1 MVFEDI
7 YVAALERDADVFI
20 VTSRAYCY
28 LVSASAAHDVC
39 GARMHVYPTTESC
52 LRLYCMLS
60 TDLGVYHSM
69 LDSDFD
75 FDLALLYFTLTKPP
89 QLAGL
94 SLSGCGRSV
103 HHAALVRPTTDP

>member
-1 MVFEDI
+1 MVL
-7 YVAALERDADVFI
+7 VAALERDAEVGY
-20 VTSRAYCY
+20 SY
-28 LVSASAAHDVC
+28 LTRISASAAHDVC
-39 GARMHVYPTTESC
+39 GARMHVYPTTESS
-52 LRLYCMLS
+52 LRHYCMLS

-69 LDSDFD
+69 LDFD

-89 QLAGL
+89 QLAGF